1 MLEVENIFSEQD
13 ITQYLVKNVRK
24 DPTLKRVKWNCCFG
38 FETFGVKIGIRSNNL
53 ELLERIKLGL
63 PDLLPVEIKQ
73 LDFAQTEY
81 HFSIY
86 KPRQERRKFYIKK
99 ETEDESP
106 IRIDNDS
113 FDALDSKIRLTVAEF
128 AKDFIFLHAG
138 AVGYQGKAIIIPARS
153 FSGKTT
159 LVAELAKRGMEY
171 YSDEYAVIDP
181 NGFVHP
187 FAKKLSM
194 RGIISDYE
202 QVDIAVEEMG
212 GTKGQRPIKVG
223 LILVSKFK
231 KNSKFKP
238 KLISSGEGIIES
250 IANSVSIRQ
259 NPKLVLDVLSQITSS
274 AKILKMNRDEAA
286 IFADQFIPYLEKIGY

>member
-1 MLEVENIFSEQD
+1 MSQEENLISEAKLA
-13 ITQYLVKNVRK
+13 QYFKDNLRK
-24 DPTLKRVKWNCCFG
+24 EPTLKRVKWTNWFG
-38 FETFGVKIGIRSNNL
+38 FETFGVKIGIRTNNL
-53 ELLERIKLGL
+53 ELLERIISGL
-63 PDLLPVEIKQ
+63 PDLLPVEIKFIE
-73 LDFAQTEY
+73 FAETKF

-86 KPRQERRKFYIKK
+86 KPRPERRRFYVKN
-99 ETEDESP
+99 ETEDETP
-106 IRIDNDS
+106 FRIENDS
-113 FDALDSKIRLTVAEF
+113 FDLLDSKIRLTVAEF

-159 LVAELAKRGMEY
+159 LVAELSKRGMEY

-187 FAKKLSM
+187 FTKKLSM
-194 RGIISDYE
+194 RGIINDYE
-202 QVDIAVEEMG
+202 QVDIPVEEMG
-212 GTKGQRPIKVG
+212 GTKGKRPIKVG

-231 KNSKFKP
+231 KNAKFKP

-274 AKILKMNRDEAA
+274 AKILKMNRDEAEK
-286 IFADQFIPYLEKIGY
+286 FADQFIPYLETIGY